1 METTNIKK
9 LTKST
14 LLLLTILTFS
24 LSFSQENEDF
34 SGDFWSHIQYGGGLG
49 LSIGGGYTDI
59 TVAPSAVYN
68 FNKYVGLGLGLQGSY
83 NKVKNNYS
91 SLLYGG
97 SVVGLFNPIDEIQ
110 LSLEVEEVRVN
121 TTFDAIPEDIKRNF
135 WNTGLFVGAGY
146 RTQNVTIGARYNLLY
161 DKEKSV
167 YGDALMPF
175 VRVYF

>member
-1 METTNIKK
+1 MKTTNIKK
-9 LTKST
+9 LTKYT
-14 LLLLTILTFS
+14 VVLFALLTFS
-24 LSFSQENEDF
+24 ASFSQENNDYKV
-34 SGDFWSHIQYGGGLG
+34 DFWSHVQYGGGLG
-49 LSIGGGYTDI
+49 VSIGGGYTDI

-68 FNKYVGLGLGLQGSY
+68 FNPFFGLGLGLQGSY

-97 SVVGLFNPIDEIQ
+97 SVVGLFNPIEEIQ

-161 DKEKSV
+161 DKDKSV